1 MGRCLELTIL
11 HSFRE
16 LQYVLLEQKEVGC
29 DKYNSGLHG
38 MLWLT
43 EVRDKKQIIQWRVSG
58 VFIYI
63 KTSFCYKHGLNR
75 RIYFCASKLKHAY

>member
-43 EVRDKKQIIQWRVSG
+43 EVGYKNRIIQWRVLEG
-58 VFIYI
+58 FIYI
-63 KTSFCYKHGLNR
+63 KTSFCYKCGLNR
-75 RIYFCASKLKHAY
+75 RVYFCA